1 MKAQDGD
8 GWPPS
13 GVPGSGLV
21 PSLGWRDV
29 LAYGCGFG
37 SAVTLLFWA
46 MLLSAVHDW
55 DAGMV
60 RRALLPVVP
69 AAMGDGA
76 GLAPDKAHAL
86 ISPVSAFAPWLIAT
100 ASVAMVA
107 VYGRV
112 LRARSFAMAV
122 AAGTGIMALAA
133 IMIAGLFALGGRMPA
148 VGLGWMLVVAVATAV
163 LAVVMGRRRF

>member
-1 MKAQDGD
+1 MKAQDED

-37 SAVTLLFWA
+37 SAVTLLFWV

-55 DAGMV
+55 DADMV
-60 RRALLPVVP
+60 RYALLP
-69 AAMGDGA
+69 ATMGDGA
-76 GLAPDKAHAL
+76 GLMPDKAHAL

-100 ASVAMVA
+100 ASIAMVA

-133 IMIAGLFALGGRMPA
+133 VVIAGLFALGGRMPE